1 MEKKTTKSD
10 IKCYVFLRNG
20 NYEISYPD
28 VSLNDELS
36 IKISGDNCYS
46 GFHSFKY
53 KEEAELF
60 LTYLGEKHNL
70 EIGEAVI
77 PRGSDYI
84 EVSKGYSFPVSKE
97 HIEMSGFISGKI
109 KIKDR
114 T

>member
-10 IKCYVFLRNG
+10 IRCYVFLRDG
-20 NYEISYPD
+20 NYEIPYSN
-28 VSLNDELS
+28 VSLNNELS
-36 IKISGDNCYS
+36 LKISENNCYS

-70 EIGEAVI
+70 EIEEAII
-77 PRGSDYI
+77 PKNSDYV

-97 HIEMSGFISGKI
+97 HIKMSGFISGKI